1 MGRVRGFVR
10 ALFSRTFTFVL
21 PILKAPG
28 TMTDGSARHTRLSLI
43 KSDTQDPE
51 GTMPDGS
58 ARHTRLSS
66 IKRDTQERFLLT
78 SPRSLEACTRHCVRI
93 DELQY
98 RLCEDFVREAEAEGF
113 LAAVGCRRFNVR
125 EQKRQDQLALVKREY
140 QTICM
145 ARFQENVAKVL
156 ADLNKGAKHFVFHTM
171 AGIYPAGVFDELE
184 RAIAA
189 EGRRYLRYPPPY
201 AKAAGQPD
209 PGIGLKFTNAPC
221 LRARTLLLAVS
232 RVSSR
237 RVIIPIVVTSE
248 ACCVQTRSSVICT
261 KTSRPW

>member
-1 MGRVRGFVR
+1 LDGHHRDGGDCGGVLLAESDRAATLLLAGGCVR
-10 ALFSRTFTFVL
+10 AFAHS
-21 PILKAPG
+21 P
-28 TMTDGSARHTRLSLI
+28 
-43 KSDTQDPE
+43 

-66 IKRDTQERFLLT
+66 IKGDTVERFLLT
-78 SPRSLEACTRHCVRI
+78 SPRSLEACTRHGVRI

-98 RLCEDFVREAEAEGF
+98 RLCEDFVREAEGEGYF
-113 LAAVGCRRFNVR
+113 ADVGCRRFKVR
-125 EQKRQDQLALVKREY
+125 EKQRQDQLALVKREY

-156 ADLNKGAKHFVFHTM
+156 ADLTKGAKHFVFHTM

-209 PGIGLKFTNAPC
+209 PGIGLKFANAPC
-221 LRARTLLLAVS
+221 LRARTLLLAAS
-232 RVSSR
+232 RVSIWPRYHSE
-237 RVIIPIVVTSE
+237 IVVTSDG
-248 ACCVQTRSSVICT
+248 CCVQTRSSVICT
-261 KTSRPW
+261 KTSRPWWNVTH